1 MGVNHGCIDAYGV
14 LELAND
20 MKLQI
25 FATKHKA
32 NTYHEHLI

>member
-1 MGVNHGCIDAYGV
+1 MGVNLGCTDIYAV
-14 LELAND
+14 LEWVND
-20 MKLQI
+20 MKLHV